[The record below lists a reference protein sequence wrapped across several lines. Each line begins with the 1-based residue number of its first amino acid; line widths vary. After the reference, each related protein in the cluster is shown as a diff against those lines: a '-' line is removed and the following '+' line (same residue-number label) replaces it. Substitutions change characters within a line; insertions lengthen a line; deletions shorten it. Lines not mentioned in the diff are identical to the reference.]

1 MHTLVFL
8 FLFTFSLLAYP
19 DMDVRGNRN
28 ENFLE
33 LQGKATIQLSK
44 MSYTLGEDIFLD
56 FTIKNYGEEVIR
68 LYPTIL
74 DLKTFQFV
82 IHDENDEPIN
92 PKDYLKI
99 EDKKQKRRNS
109 IVNLEGD
116 RVKEIIIHKGESFT
130 KRFNLSEFYE
140 FPQGK
145 RYYVTGYFYPN
156 YLEDNA
162 TFLKSENHSI
172 FLMEAKKRD
181 TFAKKYESSEPFP
194 ESITPEESI
203 HLFLSAEMKKNWN
216 HYFKFIHF
224 PEFIHAY
231 NKYSKEYSTSDSN
244 YKELIIEEFKSHLME
259 QKAGKLS
266 YYRITNRENLSSNQ
280 VKIYVDVEREV
291 NRFPTKYEYIYSL
304 KKGEDTAS
312 SLWKIT
318 NVTVKVRR

>member
-1 MHTLVFL
+1 M
-8 FLFTFSLLAYP
+8 AYP

-28 ENFLE
+28 ENLLE

-44 MSYTLGEDIFLD
+44 MSYQSGDDIHLD
-56 FTIKNYGEEVIR
+56 FTIKNYGDEVIR

-82 IHDENDEPIN
+82 IQDENDESIL
-92 PKDYLKI
+92 PKDSLRI

-109 IVNLEGD
+109 VVNLEGD
-116 RVKEIIIHKGESFT
+116 HVKEIIIHKGESFT
-130 KRFNLSEFYE
+130 KRFNLKEYYD

-145 RYYVTGYFYPN
+145 RFYVTGYFYPN

-162 TFLKSENHSI
+162 TFLKSENHSL
-172 FLMEAKKRD
+172 FLIEPKKRD

-194 ESITPEESI
+194 DSITPEESI

-231 NKYSKEYSTSDSN
+231 NKFSKEYSNSDSN

-266 YYRITNRENLSSNQ
+266 YYRITNRENLSSTQ
-280 VKIYVDVEREV
+280 VKIYVDVEREI

>member
-1 MHTLVFL
+1 MHTFL
-8 FLFTFSLLAYP
+8 FLFLFSVSLVAYP

-28 ENFLE
+28 ENLLE

-44 MSYTLGEDIFLD
+44 MSYQAGDDIHLD
-56 FTIKNYGEEVIR
+56 FTIKNYGDEVIR
-68 LYPTIL
+68 LYPTL
-74 DLKTFQFV
+74 MDLKTFQFV
-82 IHDENDEPIN
+82 IQDENDESIL
-92 PKDYLKI
+92 PKDSLKI

-109 IVNLEGD
+109 VVNLEGD
-116 RVKEIIIHKGESFT
+116 HVKEIIIHKGESFT
-130 KRFNLSEFYE
+130 KRFNLKEYYD

-145 RYYVTGYFYPN
+145 RFYVTGYFYPN
-156 YLEDNA
+156 YLEDNS
-162 TFLKSENHSI
+162 TFLKSENHSL
-172 FLMEAKKRD
+172 FLIEPKKRD

-194 ESITPEESI
+194 DSITPEESI

-231 NKYSKEYSTSDSN
+231 NKFSKEYSNSDTN
-244 YKELIIEEFKSHLME
+244 YKELVVEEFKSHLIE

-266 YYRITNRENLSSNQ
+266 YYRITNRENLSPAQ
-280 VKIYVDVEREV
+280 VKIYVDVEREI